1 MSLVLDSGA
10 LVALERNERPMWVR
24 LKAAQLD
31 GDIPLTH
38 AGVLAQVWRGGARQA
53 RLSQALGGIEVRAFD
68 EPLGRAAGQ
77 LLGAAGLADDVI
89 DAGVVLLAVDGDEI
103 VTVDREDLER
113 LAETSGRHV
122 ELIHP

>member
-24 LKAAQLD
+24 LKAAQST
-31 GDIPLTH
+31 GDLPLTH
-38 AGVLAQVWRGGARQA
+38 AGVLGQVWRGGPRQA
-53 RLSQALGGIEVRAFD
+53 RLSQALAGIDVRALN

-77 LLGAAGLADDVI
+77 LLAASGLADVI
-89 DAGVVLLAVDGDEI
+89 DAAVVLLATDGDEI
-103 VTVDREDLER
+103 VTVDRGDLEQ
-113 LAETSGRHV
+113 LAAALGRHV

>member
-10 LVALERNERPMWVR
+10 LVALERNERAMWVR
-24 LKAAQLD
+24 LKAAQID
-31 GDIPLTH
+31 GDLPLTH

-53 RLSQALGGIEVRAFD
+53 RLSQALGGIDVRAFD

-77 LLGAAGLADDVI
+77 LLGAAGLADVI

-103 VTVDREDLER
+103 VTVDSEDLER
-113 LAETSGRHV
+113 LAEESGRHV